1 MESTASSSSSLTD
14 IRSSSVIHDIARIS
28 SSADGR
34 QVVVQTST
42 TIRAPAAQIA
52 AYLMNYYCSRTAS
65 LTSDDSEENKVLE
78 RAYVR
83 ELIWTAAA

>member
-1 MESTASSSSSLTD
+1 
-14 IRSSSVIHDIARIS
+14 
-28 SSADGR
+28 
-34 QVVVQTST
+34 
-42 TIRAPAAQIA
+42 
-52 AYLMNYYCSRTAS
+52 MNYYCSRTAS